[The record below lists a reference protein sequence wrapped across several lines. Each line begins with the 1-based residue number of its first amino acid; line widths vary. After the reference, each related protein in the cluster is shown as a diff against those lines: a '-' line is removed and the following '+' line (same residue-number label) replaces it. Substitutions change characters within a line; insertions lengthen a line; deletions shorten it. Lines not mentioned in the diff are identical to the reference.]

1 MGSIHSAHSR
11 LPNHFDPIRAHRSY
25 GVPDGPSGCPYEFV
39 PNRRADYL
47 NVFDL
52 AQRRWVKRIAVAHA
66 SDVTATTID
75 GRWLYQ
81 AGEYLAMIDL
91 ETLAVVRTLSGNG
104 INACYALNVFPDG
117 QRMFLF
123 NTDGS
128 LVVMR
133 DAADPFR
140 MAVEKVIRINQPALP
155 DASVGGK
162 GHFTA
167 DGKRYINANWHTDA
181 LLAVDLERDYEVS
194 VVIPSGFSRP
204 DDLVMLPDD
213 RKGYIASHGRDDYR
227 GAVHVFDV
235 EERRIL
241 RTIEVGRR
249 PAGLT
254 MSPDSRIVYVT
265 NVPDGSIS
273 AIDTHSDEV
282 LFMASAAALYR
293 QAGITGDHLDIEG
306 VTVSADGKT
315 LYAYAVNFGA
325 LVIFDD
331 LNGTNRPTLIMGES
345 A

>member
-1 MGSIHSAHSR
+1 VVPAHQRR
-11 LPNHFDPIRAHRSY
+11 LPIHFDPIRAHRSY
-25 GVPDGPSGCPYEFV
+25 GVADRAGGCPFEFV

-52 AQRRWVKRIAVAHA
+52 ASRRCVKRIQVAKA

-75 GRWLYQ
+75 GRYLYQ
-81 AGEYLAMIDL
+81 AGEYLAVIDL
-91 ETLAVVRTLSGNG
+91 ETLTVVRTLSGGG

-128 LVVMR
+128 IVVMR
-133 DAADPFR
+133 DANDPYR
-140 MAVEKVIRINQPALP
+140 LGVEKVIRINEPALP

-167 DGKRYINANWHTDA
+167 DGRRYINANWHTDA
-181 LLAVDLERDYEVS
+181 LLEVDLEHEYQVN
-194 VVIPSGFSRP
+194 VLIPSGFSRP
-204 DDLVMLPDD
+204 DDLVMMPDD
-213 RKGYIASHGRDDYR
+213 RKGYAASHGRGDYR
-227 GAVHVFDV
+227 GALHVFDLG
-235 EERRIL
+235 ERRIV

-249 PAGLT
+249 PAGLA
-254 MSPDSRIVYVT
+254 MSPDSRIAYVT

-273 AIDTHSDEV
+273 AIDTQSDEV
-282 LFMASAAALYR
+282 LFMASAATLYR
-293 QAGITGDHLDIEG
+293 QAGIAGDHLDIEG

-315 LYAYAVNFGA
+315 LYAYAVNYGA

-331 LNGTNRPTLIMGES
+331 LGGANRPTLILGDV